1 MDSSAT
7 SDSFPNENASGS
19 LGLLTETNELP
30 PSSTTSASGGASIGG
45 RSGGDRFT
53 HDVFTDFRLH
63 SPRVHSFSTF

>member
-1 MDSSAT
+1 VDSSAT

-45 RSGGDRFT
+45 RSGGDRFL
-53 HDVFTDFRLH
+53 HDVSTDFCPCF
-63 SPRVHSFSTF
+63 PRGHFSTF